1 LNVKFCN
8 ADGLEALLAD
18 YLECRDILLE
28 ALANG
33 DGRVN
38 EALLLSQLIRGHYQ
52 LWRTANSAGITQI
65 NENVFSKSLF
75 IFLAGGDLSE
85 IEHIAGPVV
94 EQWAAEQG
102 CTSIILSGRRGW
114 ERALRPLGYDFQSTN
129 LIKRIAG

>member
-1 LNVKFCN
+1 MSVRFCSTNV
-8 ADGLEALLAD
+8 EEVLAN
-18 YLECRDILLE
+18 YFECRDLLLE
-28 ALANG
+28 ALAHG

-38 EALLLSQLIRGHYQ
+38 EALLVAQLVRGHYQ
-52 LWRTANSAGITQI
+52 LWRTENSAGVTQI
-65 NENVFSKSLF
+65 NENPFNKSLF
-75 IFLAGGDLSE
+75 IFLAAGDLSE

-94 EQWAAEQG
+94 EQWAAERG